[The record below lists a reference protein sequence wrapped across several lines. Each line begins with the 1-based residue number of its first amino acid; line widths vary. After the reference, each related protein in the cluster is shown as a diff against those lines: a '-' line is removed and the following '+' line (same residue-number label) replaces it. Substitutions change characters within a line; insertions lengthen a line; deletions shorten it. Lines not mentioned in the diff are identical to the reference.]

1 MSQKFNKNAFALA
14 IGATALAG
22 AIATANANP
31 FEMNSLNSG
40 YQGVVQGEMGAK
52 GDEGKGKE
60 GKCGE
65 GKCGAAM
72 EKKGKAEGK
81 CGEGKCGAG
90 KKDGKAGEGKCG
102 MEMMDADK
110 DGKVSK
116 EEFMT
121 AHEKMFTKH
130 DANGDGSIDADEMKK
145 AKEGACGDK
154 KAGEGKCGGDKK

>member
-1 MSQKFNKNAFALA
+1 MSQKFNRNAFALA

-22 AIATANANP
+22 SIATANANP

-52 GDEGKGKE
+52 GE
-60 GKCGE
+60 
-65 GKCGAAM
+65 
-72 EKKGKAEGK
+72 EGK

-102 MEMMDADK
+102 MKMMDADK

-116 EEFMT
+116 AEFMA
-121 AHEKMFTKH
+121 AHEKMFAKH
-130 DANGDGSIDADEMKK
+130 DANSDGSIDADEMKK
-145 AKEGACGDK
+145 AKEGACGGDK
-154 KAGEGKCGGDKK
+154 KANGGDHGHKK

>member
-1 MSQKFNKNAFALA
+1 MSQKFNRNAFALA

-22 AIATANANP
+22 SIATANANP

-52 GDEGKGKE
+52 GEE

-90 KKDGKAGEGKCG
+90 KKDGKASEGKCG

-110 DGKVSK
+110 NGKVSK
-116 EEFMT
+116 AEFMA
-121 AHEKMFTKH
+121 AHEKMFAKH
-130 DANGDGSIDADEMKK
+130 DANSDGSIDADEMKK
-145 AKEGACGDK
+145 AKEGACGGDK
-154 KAGEGKCGGDKK
+154 KGGEGKCGGDKK